1 MSHLIPDS
9 AFAAMPQLMLLLVA
23 AGAIYYLVVGSD
35 WLVDGAAGLAQR
47 LGIAKVV
54 VGATVVSL
62 GTTSPE
68 AAVSVMAAWQGQ
80 PGLALGNAVGSII
93 ADTGLIFGL
102 GCILAV
108 LPADR
113 FVLKRQGCVDVGSA
127 VLLAVLCYA
136 AFAIKGGEAELGRW
150 VGVLMLVLLV
160 IYLVIS
166 VYWAKSHPHGEV
178 SAAAA
183 ADADLAADAD
193 EKPRSVGIMLGL
205 IVLGL
210 TIVILAS
217 RFLIGTVT
225 VLAAQWGIPEVVISS
240 TIVAFGT
247 SLPEFA
253 VGMTAIIRGHKELLV
268 GNVIGADILN
278 VLFVIGA
285 SAIAKELPII
295 DANAAIPEIFLY
307 LHLPT
312 MLVMIGLFMV
322 YIIRAVKKG
331 HFERWNGYPLL
342 ILYLMFLAVGYILEK
357 V

>member
-1 MSHLIPDS
+1 
-9 AFAAMPQLMLLLVA
+9 
-23 AGAIYYLVVGSD
+23 
-35 WLVDGAAGLAQR
+35 
-47 LGIAKVV
+47 
-54 VGATVVSL
+54 
-62 GTTSPE
+62 
-68 AAVSVMAAWQGQ
+68 
-80 PGLALGNAVGSII
+80 
-93 ADTGLIFGL
+93 
-102 GCILAV
+102 
-108 LPADR
+108 
-113 FVLKRQGCVDVGSA
+113 
-127 VLLAVLCYA
+127 
-136 AFAIKGGEAELGRW
+136 
-150 VGVLMLVLLV
+150 
-160 IYLVIS
+160 
-166 VYWAKSHPHGEV
+166 
-178 SAAAA
+178 
-183 ADADLAADAD
+183 
-193 EKPRSVGIMLGL
+193 MLGL

-217 RFLIGTVT
+217 RFLIGSVT
-225 VLAAQWGIPEVVISS
+225 VLADQWGIPEVVISS

>member
-1 MSHLIPDS
+1 MSHLIPDN

-23 AGAIYYLVVGSD
+23 AGAIYYLVIGSD
-35 WLVDGAAGLAQR
+35 WLVEGAAGLAQR

-54 VGATVVSL
+54 VGATIVSL

-68 AAVSVMAAWQGQ
+68 AAVSVMAAWEGRA
-80 PGLALGNAVGSII
+80 GLALGNAVGSII

-102 GCILAV
+102 GCILVV

-113 FVLKRQGCVDVGSA
+113 FILKRQGCVDIGSA
-127 VLLAVLCYA
+127 VLLAVLCYVV
-136 AFAIKGGEAELGRW
+136 FAIKGGEAELGRW
-150 VGVLMLVLLV
+150 VGVLMLALLV

-166 VYWAKSHPHGEV
+166 VYWAKSYPHGEV
-178 SAAAA
+178 A
-183 ADADLAADAD
+183 ADADLDGEAD
-193 EKPRSVGIMLGL
+193 EKPRSVGMMLGL

-210 TIVILAS
+210 AIVIMAS
-217 RFLIGTVT
+217 RFLIGSVT

-247 SLPEFA
+247 SLPELA

-295 DANAAIPEIFLY
+295 DTNAAIPEIFLY

-322 YIIRAVKKG
+322 YIVRAVKKG
-331 HFERWNGYPLL
+331 YFERWNGYPLL
-342 ILYLMFLAVGYILEK
+342 ILYFMFLAAGYILEK

>member
-1 MSHLIPDS
+1 MSHVIPDS

-178 SAAAA
+178 SA
-183 ADADLAADAD
+183 DADLAGEAD

-217 RFLIGTVT
+217 RFLIGAVT

-342 ILYLMFLAVGYILEK
+342 ILYFMFLAVGYILEK

>member
-178 SAAAA
+178 SA
-183 ADADLAADAD
+183 DADLAADAD